1 MLMTAAFGL
10 VVNLIMAKVLHSAPG
25 KKHDHDHGDGS
36 HDEGKHG
43 EGNHNDHSHKHK
55 HE

>member
-10 VVNLIMAKVLHSAPG
+10 VVNLVMAKVLHSAPG
-25 KKHDHDHGDGS
+25 KKHDHDHG
-36 HDEGKHG
+36 HDEDQHK
-43 EGNHNDHSHKHK
+43 EGSSHKDK